1 MLASAPFLVCLV
13 FVLVECHPTMY
24 KYNENK
30 VLEPDLVPVS
40 STVIPLP
47 VYKVGYGF
55 TSGKNAKN
63 SNVKKPEGPIELITV
78 HTKKKPT
85 PAVKP
90 KVSGNVKHVSKKELR
105 EE

>member
-1 MLASAPFLVCLV
+1 MLASVPILVCFA

-47 VYKVGYGF
+47 VYKVSYGF
-55 TSGKNAKN
+55 NIAKDPKSGNAKR
-63 SNVKKPEGPIELITV
+63 PDGPIELITV
-78 HTKKKPT
+78 HTKKKPI
-85 PAVKP
+85 PSVKA
-90 KVSGNVKHVSKKELR
+90 KLSDNMKHVSKKELR

>member
-1 MLASAPFLVCLV
+1 MLASVPFLVCFA
-13 FVLVECHPTMY
+13 FVLVECHPTIY

-47 VYKVGYGF
+47 VYKVSYGF
-55 TSGKNAKN
+55 NTAKDT
-63 SNVKKPEGPIELITV
+63 KI
-78 HTKKKPT
+78 HTKKKPI
-85 PAVKP
+85 PSAKP
-90 KVSGNVKHVSKKELR
+90 KLSENMKHVSKKELR